1 MPYSEEL
8 AEIKNKLQKI
18 EKTQQE
24 LIGIM
29 MLICLVI
36 LIRVIKQ
43 QPNNL
48 LELRFLGF
56 CFFI

>member
-8 AEIKNKLQKI
+8 AEIKNNLQKI

-36 LIRVIKQ
+36 LIRIIKQ

-48 LELRFLGF
+48 LEL
-56 CFFI
+56 

>member
-1 MPYSEEL
+1 MPHSEEL

-48 LELRFLGF
+48 LEL
-56 CFFI
+56 

>member
-8 AEIKNKLQKI
+8 AEIKNTLQKI

-48 LELRFLGF
+48 LEL
-56 CFFI
+56 

>member
-8 AEIKNKLQKI
+8 AEIKNNLQKI

-24 LIGIM
+24 LIGIV

-48 LELRFLGF
+48 LEL
-56 CFFI
+56 